1 MFLSTAFLNMS
12 GGTPNKRPTSANR
25 WPHHRLK
32 TRQERE
38 GEVSNLRTINTNPQ
52 HDYFMK
58 SSFHSFWIPQ
68 ILILF
73 L

>member
-12 GGTPNKRPTSANR
+12 GGTPNKRPTSANC

-38 GEVSNLRTINTNPQ
+38 GEASNLRTINTNPQ
-52 HDYFMK
+52 HD
-58 SSFHSFWIPQ
+58 
-68 ILILF
+68 
-73 L
+73 